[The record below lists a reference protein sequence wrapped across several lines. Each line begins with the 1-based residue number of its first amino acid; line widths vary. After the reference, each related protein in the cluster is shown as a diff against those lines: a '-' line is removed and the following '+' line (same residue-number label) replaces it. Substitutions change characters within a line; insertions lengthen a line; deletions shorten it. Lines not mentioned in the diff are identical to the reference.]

1 MFFDDMEGLAASN
14 NWLTD
19 FLKKEWCMSQMRK
32 MVLTVRN
39 YKDSARGNSA
49 TLYKRVRA
57 EDESGATVYF
67 KDLLIPDYINKKG
80 AFNKDVPRTWFV
92 KETSKNVTVVVG
104 FENNSGEFFYDSDEI
119 KGITR
124 AARVQGIIFA
134 AAAVPAGV
142 IVGIATY
149 GLGLL
154 ITPWLLFLAYRFFF
168 KIPNVLG
175 HKTLQR
181 DFQEFGIKI

>member
-1 MFFDDMEGLAASN
+1 
-14 NWLTD
+14 
-19 FLKKEWCMSQMRK
+19 MSQMRK
-32 MVLTVRN
+32 IVVVVRN

-57 EDESGATVYF
+57 EDESGATIYF

-80 AFNKDVPRTWFV
+80 AFSKDVPRTWFV
-92 KETSKNVTVVVG
+92 KETSRNVTVVLG
-104 FENNSGEFFYDSDEI
+104 FKNNSGEFFYDSDEV
-119 KGITR
+119 KGIMR
-124 AARVQGIIFA
+124 AARVQGIMFA
-134 AAAVPAGV
+134 VGAVPAGV

-168 KIPNVLG
+168 KIPSVLG
-175 HKTLQR
+175 GKTLQR
-181 DFQEFGIKI
+181 DFEKFGIKI